1 MKSPYAG
8 PSIGTKLTIL
18 MSLALL
24 VIPWFSY
31 RYLSEME
38 AFLVESQSQA
48 QLLTAEGISTL
59 LNGRKDL
66 FYDLPLSP
74 EGYEQLY
81 AHALENPIRIDG
93 KDNDW
98 EDILDFAV
106 KYGDAQM
113 TEDTEQRQSNFSLL
127 LGEHKDQIYALVT
140 VEDDSITFRDRNILR
155 LDLSDH
161 IRITFTGLDG
171 KIKKMVISATEPGVT
186 TAYAVDDEWRYA
198 IEGVAENRV
207 QGYVTTNNSG
217 YIMEFRIPL
226 AMLGSTKLFGLA
238 VVDVDEAEN
247 RAIKSITGTL
257 PSTETEAIGL
267 VVLKSPEVLKIIRS
281 LGYSGAKIQVI
292 DVQSRVRAEVGSYVA
307 NQIKKPDE
315 PVSSSWGDAWFTVV
329 SFLLDSIYNLIDPAL
344 RNVDHTSDDEVIKA
358 SLAGTPSF
366 QRRYDK
372 DEGEM
377 IVAAHPIIAEDDIIG
392 TVVLR
397 QNTDRI
403 LQLRRD
409 ALERIISFSVLSLII
424 VVIFILAFSV
434 RLARRIRKLGTETTN
449 AIDSHGRLQTNRLKS
464 ETRSGDEIGDL
475 ARSISSMLSK
485 LHQHNQFLENMP
497 RTLRHEINNPLN
509 TLSTSLHNL
518 EVADSS
524 TSRAKYLESAKR
536 AVLRIGMIVQNLAD
550 AASLEEALESEEL
563 EVVDLYQLVQSY
575 MTNCRVTHANRK
587 FEYRGTSHN
596 VLAKVSDYRIEQLLD
611 KLIDNAIDFSEP
623 DSTIV
628 MGLTKDDRNLNLF
641 VSNRGICIPN
651 DVLGSVFD
659 SMVSIRDS
667 TPDNRLHFGM
677 GLYVV
682 RVIAEHHGGS
692 VSATNLLNE
701 QGVTIRV
708 SLPLHHPRSLEQAY
722 AAG

>member
-31 RYLSEME
+31 LYLSEME
-38 AFLVESQSQA
+38 AFLVESQSEVL
-48 QLLTAEGISTL
+48 LLTAKGISTL

-98 EDILDFAV
+98 EDILEFAV
-106 KYGDAQM
+106 KYGDTQM

-127 LGEHKDQIYALVT
+127 LGEHKDQIYALIT

-292 DVQSRVRAEVGSYVA
+292 DAQSRVRAEVGSYVA
-307 NQIKKPDE
+307 NQIRKPDE

-449 AIDSHGRLQTNRLKS
+449 AIDSYGRLQTNRLKS

-536 AVLRIGMIVQNLAD
+536 AVMRIGMIVQNLAD

-575 MTNCRVTHANRK
+575 MTNCRITHANRK

-659 SMVSIRDS
+659 SMVSVRDS

>member
-106 KYGDAQM
+106 KYGDTQM

-424 VVIFILAFSV
+424 VVIFILAFSM

-563 EVVDLYQLVQSY
+563 EVVDLYQLLQSY

-659 SMVSIRDS
+659 SMVSVRDS

-682 RVIAEHHGGS
+682 RVIAEHHGGN

>member
-424 VVIFILAFSV
+424 VVIFILAFSM

-575 MTNCRVTHANRK
+575 MTNCRITHANRK

-659 SMVSIRDS
+659 SMVSVRDS

>member
-8 PSIGTKLTIL
+8 PRIGTKLTIL
-18 MSLALL
+18 MSSALL
-24 VIPWFSY
+24 VIPWFGY
-31 RYLSEME
+31 LYLSEME
-38 AFLVESQSQA
+38 AFLVESQSEA
-48 QLLTAEGISTL
+48 QLLTAKGISTL

-66 FYDLPLSP
+66 FHDLPLSP

-81 AHALENPIRIDG
+81 AHTLEKPIRIDG
-93 KDNDW
+93 RDNDW

-106 KYGDAQM
+106 KYGDTQM

-127 LGEHKDQIYALVT
+127 LGEHKDQIYALVI

-186 TAYAVDDEWRYA
+186 TAYVVDDEWRYA

-207 QGYVTTNNSG
+207 QGFVTIEKSRYT
-217 YIMEFRIPL
+217 MEFRIPL

-257 PSTETEAIGL
+257 PSTDTEAIGL

-292 DVQSRVRAEVGSYVA
+292 DAQSRVRAEVGSYVA
-307 NQIKKPDE
+307 NQIRKPDE

-329 SFLLDSIYNLIDPAL
+329 SFLLDSIYDLIDPAL
-344 RNVDHTSDDEVIKA
+344 RNVDHTSEDQVIKA

-372 DEGEM
+372 DEGEV
-377 IVAAHPIIAEDDIIG
+377 IVAAHPIIAEDVIIG

-409 ALERIISFSVLSLII
+409 ALERIISFSALNLVIF
-424 VVIFILAFSV
+424 VIFILAFSV
-434 RLARRIRKLGTETTN
+434 RLASRIRKLGAETTN
-449 AIDSHGRLQTNRLKS
+449 AIDTYGRLQTNRLKS
-464 ETRSGDEIGDL
+464 EIHSGDEIGDL

-518 EVADSS
+518 ETAD
-524 TSRAKYLESAKR
+524 TATARAKYLESAKR
-536 AVLRIGMIVQNLAD
+536 GVMRIGMIVQNLAD

-563 EVVDLYQLVQSY
+563 EVVDLYPLVQSY

-587 FEYRGTSHN
+587 FEYRGTSHK

-611 KLIDNAIDFSEP
+611 KLIDNAIDFSQP

-641 VSNRGICIPN
+641 VSNRGTCIQT
-651 DVLGSVFD
+651 DVLESIFD
-659 SMVSIRDS
+659 SMVSVRDS
-667 TPDNRLHFGM
+667 NPDNRLHFGM

-708 SLPLHHPRSLEQAY
+708 SLPLHHPRTVEQAY

>member
-106 KYGDAQM
+106 KYGDTQM

-403 LQLRRD
+403 LQLRRG

-424 VVIFILAFSV
+424 VVIFILAFSM

-563 EVVDLYQLVQSY
+563 EVVDLYQLLQSY

-659 SMVSIRDS
+659 SMVSVRDS

-682 RVIAEHHGGS
+682 RVIAEHHGGN